1 VSDAAFLP
9 ATRAVARRHV
19 AQALTTPAL
28 LLPPLMAPLV
38 FFATFAGALGGV
50 GERATVDQPG
60 GYTAF
65 AFVWVLLQ
73 GAMFTGLFAALALT
87 RDFETGV
94 AARLLVALGDRRAVV
109 AGYVGAAVAR
119 VGLTVAVLFTV
130 AVVAGMHVAGG
141 PSHLAGL
148 AAIAVVAALA
158 TALWGIGVA
167 LRLQSMSAA
176 PLLQVPVF
184 LALFLCPTFVPLDQL
199 DGWLHAVAL
208 ANPVTWF
215 LEAGRA
221 LIGGSTDRVAPAALA
236 AAGLLAAT
244 AAWALTGLR
253 RAETLR

>member
-1 VSDAAFLP
+1 MSGTAFLP
-9 ATRAVARRHV
+9 ATRAVAARHV
-19 AQALTTPAL
+19 SQALTTPAL

-50 GERATVDQPG
+50 GERVTPDQPG

-73 GAMFTGLFAALALT
+73 GAMFTGLFAALSLT

-94 AARLLVALGDRRAVV
+94 AARLLVALSDRRAVV

-119 VGLTVAVLFTV
+119 VALTVVVLFTV

-141 PSHLAGL
+141 PAHLAGL
-148 AAIAVVAALA
+148 AAIAAVAALA
-158 TALWGIGVA
+158 TSLWGIGVA
-167 LRLQSMSAA
+167 LRLQSMQAA

-199 DGWLHAVAL
+199 DGWLHAVAV
-208 ANPVTWF
+208 ANPVTWL

-221 LIGGSTDRVAPAALA
+221 LLGGSTDRLAPAAVA
-236 AAGLLAAT
+236 AVALVALT

-253 RAETLR
+253 RAEARR